1 MSDSR
6 DPMDCS
12 LTGSSVH
19 GIFQA
24 KVLEWGAI
32 VYLYLKGEK
41 HFCIGIQRR
50 RNPKPF
56 KSAYEK
62 TTNGVAD
69 IEVISIVQF
78 SSVQSLSHVPLF
90 VTP

>member
-1 MSDSR
+1 M
-6 DPMDCS
+6 
-12 LTGSSVH
+12 G
-19 GIFQA
+19 
-24 KVLEWGAI
+24 
-32 VYLYLKGEK
+32 YLYLKGEK

-56 KSAYEK
+56 KSAFEK

-78 SSVQSLSHVPLF
+78 SSVLSLSCVRLF
-90 VTP
+90 ATLWIAARQASLFNFIDMHFEEKL